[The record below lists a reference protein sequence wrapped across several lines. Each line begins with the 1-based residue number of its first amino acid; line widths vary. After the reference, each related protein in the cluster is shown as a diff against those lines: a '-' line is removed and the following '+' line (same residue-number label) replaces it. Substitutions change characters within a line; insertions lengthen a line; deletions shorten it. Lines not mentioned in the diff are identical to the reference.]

1 MIRTVRTILRIAF
14 RDLVLYGLGIL
25 TGAVWYALLA

>member
-1 MIRTVRTILRIAF
+1 MISVILR
-14 RDLVLYGLGIL
+14 DLLWSTLMFALGTL